1 MLTHF
6 AKIIKYDTAQWD
18 GINTTIFFSGCTIR
32 CPGCFN
38 KDAQDFGYGQLFDS
52 CAEDLLLE
60 YVKDEHVDG
69 LCILGGEPFDQDLDM
84 LFNLVYKVYFKIK
97 KPIHIWT
104 GYRWEDLMKD
114 ENKRVILYYCSTCVD
129 GQFDINQKDITLKF
143 RGSKNQRV
151 IDTRES
157 ILQRKIVEVQ

>member
-6 AKIIKYDTAQWD
+6 AKMIKYDTAQWD

-38 KDAQDFGYGQLFDS
+38 KDAQDFGYGHIFDS

-60 YVKDEHVDG
+60 YVKDDHVDG
-69 LCILGGEPFDQDLDM
+69 LCILGGEPFDQDLNM
-84 LFNLVYKVYFKIK
+84 LFNLVFRVTKETG

-104 GYRWEDLMKD
+104 GYKWEDLMKSED
-114 ENKRVILYYCSTCVD
+114 ARIILMYCSTCVD
-129 GQFDINQKDITLKF
+129 GQFDINQKDITLKY
-143 RGSKNQRV
+143 RGSKNQRA
-151 IDTRES
+151 IETKQS
-157 ILQRKIVEVQ
+157 IIQGKIVEVR